1 MLQPIIVFVIGV
13 VLLILGADL
22 LVAGASRIARNLQVP
37 PLIIGLTVVAFGT
50 SLPETAASISAALE
64 GRTDLALGNI
74 VGSNIYNLL
83 LILGLAAILAPL
95 TVGTQL
101 VRQEVPIMI
110 GVTILLIGLILDG
123 TLSST
128 EASILFSLA
137 FVYTFF
143 LIYQS
148 RRAIK
153 AQSMTGESVSELEEE
168 TGILRSI
175 PSGLL
180 ILAGLLMLMFGGRWV
195 VSSATEIA
203 LFLGIS
209 ELVVGLTVVAIGT
222 SLPEVATCV
231 SAVCRGERDLAVG
244 NVVGSNIFN
253 ILLCIGLA
261 GMVAPDG
268 LPAPSAL
275 LNFDI
280 WIMLAVACITL
291 PIVLSG
297 RVVSRW
303 EGWILLIY
311 CIAYIAYTLLNAS
324 QHDALPVLS
333 YVMLA
338 FIVPIT
344 VVIVVSAFVNKS
356 H

>member
-1 MLQPIIVFVIGV
+1 MFQPIIVFVIAV
-13 VLLILGADL
+13 VLLIVGADL
-22 LVAGASRIARNLQVP
+22 LVAGASRIARKMKIP
-37 PLIIGLTVVAFGT
+37 SLIIGLTVVAFGT
-50 SLPETAASISAALE
+50 SLPETAASVSAALE
-64 GRTDLALGNI
+64 GRTDIALGNI

-83 LILGLAAILAPL
+83 LILGLAAVLAPL

-110 GVTILLIGLILDG
+110 GVTILLIGLIIDG
-123 TLSST
+123 TLSSL
-128 EASILFSLA
+128 EASFLFSLA

-148 RRAIK
+148 RRAMK
-153 AQSMTGESVSELEEE
+153 AHTAADESEVEEE
-168 TGILRSI
+168 TGILAPI
-175 PSGLL
+175 PAGVL
-180 ILAGLLMLMFGGRWV
+180 ILIGLFMLMFGGRWV

-203 LFLGIS
+203 LFLGVS

-261 GMVAPDG
+261 GMVAPNG

-303 EGWILLIY
+303 EGWILLAY
-311 CIAYIAYTLLNAS
+311 CVTYIAYTLLNAS
-324 QHDALPVLS
+324 QHDSLPVLS
-333 YVMLA
+333 FVMLL

-344 VVIVVSAFVNKS
+344 FVIVVSAFVKKPQ
-356 H
+356 